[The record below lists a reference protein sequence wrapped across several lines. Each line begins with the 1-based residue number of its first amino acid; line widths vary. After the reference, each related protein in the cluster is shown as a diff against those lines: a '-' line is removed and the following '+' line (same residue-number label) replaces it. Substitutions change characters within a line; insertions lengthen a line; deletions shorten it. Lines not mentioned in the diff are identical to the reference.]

1 MIKRL
6 LSSFAFLLFLY
17 AIVLGR
23 GENFQA
29 PQCDRQKINIDSGW
43 LFYRGDINGEE
54 ETHQVNQRPWQ
65 KVDLPHEWSIE
76 GPFSEDHNTTQGF
89 LPMGI
94 GWYKKGLHF
103 PKDFA
108 NKKIYLIFDGVY
120 RESDVWMNYA
130 YLGHHTSG
138 YTSFAYDIT
147 DYVRTGNRIPN
158 GLRVR
163 VDARRHEEDMYEGCG
178 IYRHVWLVLTNKL
191 HILNWGTFIY
201 AEDIQ
206 KSGTLVRAK
215 AKIKNENEMPQTFQL
230 ITKIVDA
237 DGKIVAE
244 MKNEYSLL
252 PGKEMESEQ
261 TTQLKNPHL
270 WDIDDPYLYKAYSIL
285 QMGDQVVDVYETR
298 FGIRTIRF
306 DANKGF
312 FLNGRHVKLRG
323 FNGHYDFTGLGTAIP
338 DRIHWNAMM
347 AMKKA
352 GFNLFRSSHNPA
364 TPERLDVCDE
374 IGMLVWDE
382 AERKLESADIELP
395 LVRETITRDR
405 NHPSVI
411 LWSLENE
418 SPLES
423 TVFGANIIR
432 QATALAHQLDPT
444 RSTTFAASMPVNKN
458 GYGAAADVASYNYHW
473 ERADSDHLAFPNW
486 KIGLISEYSAT
497 RGRRGVYGI
506 ENQADENFNFFDG
519 MIKSMYDVC
528 TEVETSWQRIKAR
541 DYLGG
546 GCIWA
551 GIDYWGEGTR
561 WPVIASGYGT
571 IDMCLFPKDVY
582 YYFVSQWTEKPM
594 VHIFPHWNWQGKEG
608 QEIQVWGYT
617 NCEEIELFLNG
628 RSLGKQRRPMVT
640 KKWMPEERQN
650 TAAEKSETAEHLL
663 WRVPYQPGTL
673 KAIGKIDGQ
682 IVCSQEIHT
691 AGKAAQIKL
700 SLAMTAFVAENELKP
715 LIADGKDV
723 VVIKAAILDKNGNP
737 VPTADNLVQ
746 FDIQGEG
753 EIIGV
758 GNGDIVSHE
767 PNKVNYRKAYNG
779 LCAAIVRSSQK
790 AGEIIL
796 TAKSAGLKDGKISIR
811 SVPADKPHSH

>member
-1 MIKRL
+1 MNRYLASI
-6 LSSFAFLLFLY
+6 FAFLILFNTN
-17 AIVLGR
+17 APGKAKA
-23 GENFQA
+23 FQT
-29 PQCDRQKINIDSGW
+29 PQSDRRKINIDSGW

-65 KVDLPHEWSIE
+65 KVNLPHEWSIE
-76 GPFSEDHNTTQGF
+76 GPFCKKHNTTQGF

-94 GWYKKGLHF
+94 GWYRKELRF
-103 PKDFA
+103 PNEFA
-108 NKKIYLIFDGVY
+108 GKKIYLIFDGVY

-130 YLGHHTSG
+130 FLGHHTSG

-191 HILNWGTFIY
+191 HIANWGTFAY
-201 AEDIQ
+201 AMDIK
-206 KSGTLVRAK
+206 KSGALVHAK
-215 AKIKNENEMPQTFQL
+215 IKIKNEYATAKAFLL

-244 MKNEYSLL
+244 MKNKYSLA

-261 TTQLKNPHL
+261 SVRLKNPHL

-285 QMGDQVVDVYETR
+285 QTPHKVVDVYEAR
-298 FGIRTIRF
+298 FGIRTFHF

-323 FNGHYDFTGLGTAIP
+323 FNGHYDFAGLGTAIP
-338 DRIHWNAMM
+338 DRIQWNAMM
-347 AMKKA
+347 VMKKA
-352 GFNLFRSSHNPA
+352 GFNFYRSSHNPA

-382 AERKLESADIELP
+382 AERKLESTDVELP

-423 TVFGANIIR
+423 TVFGTNIIK

-444 RSTTFAASMPVNKN
+444 RLTTSAASMPVNKN
-458 GYGAAADVASYNYHW
+458 GYGEALDVVSYNYHW
-473 ERADSDHLAFPNW
+473 ERADEDHLAFPHW
-486 KIGLISEYSAT
+486 KIGLISEYSAV

-506 ENQADENFNFFDG
+506 ENSDDEHFKLYDG
-519 MIKSMYDVC
+519 LIKSMYDFC
-528 TEVETSWQRIKAR
+528 TDVENSWQRIKAR

-546 GCIWA
+546 GCLWDNM
-551 GIDYWGEGTR
+551 DYWGEGSR
-561 WPVIASGYGT
+561 WPIVTSGYGL

-582 YYFVSQWTEKPM
+582 YYFVSQWIKKPM
-594 VHIFPHWNWQGKEG
+594 VHIFPHWTWPGKEG
-608 QEIQVWGYT
+608 QVIDVWGYT
-617 NCEEIELFLNG
+617 NCDEMELFLNS
-628 RSLGKQRRPMVT
+628 RSLGSQRRPEVT
-640 KKWMPEERQN
+640 EKWKPGSIQN
-650 TAAEKSETAEHLL
+650 VSAEKSKTTPEHLI
-663 WRVPYQPGTL
+663 WKVPYQPGTL
-673 KAIGKIDGQ
+673 KAVGKIKGRV
-682 IVCSQEIHT
+682 VCSQEIHT
-691 AGKAAQIKL
+691 AGKPTRIKL
-700 SLAMTAFVAENELKP
+700 SLAMTAFVAQNELKP
-715 LIADGKDV
+715 LTADGKDV
-723 VVIKAAILDKNGNP
+723 VVVKAAILDKNGYP

-746 FDIQGEG
+746 FEIQGEG
-753 EIIGV
+753 KIIGV
-758 GNGDIVSHE
+758 GNGDMISHE
-767 PNKVNYRKAYNG
+767 ANKVNYRKAYNG
-779 LCAAIVRSSQK
+779 LCAAIVQSGQK
-790 AGEIIL
+790 AGEIVL
-796 TAKSAGLKDGKISIR
+796 TATSAGLQSGKISIR
-811 SVPADKPHSH
+811 SVAANTQD